1 MARTKKTTKSSVPVR
16 RWILLTAVA
25 LLVGW
30 LLFFDSYSV
39 WNSVAWRREHARLE
53 AENEA
58 LRQENAALER
68 KVAEGL
74 SEEVVERIARE
85 QYGMRRP
92 TETVYRV
99 KAED

>member
-1 MARTKKTTKSSVPVR
+1 MARTKKAAKSPAPVR

-25 LLVGW
+25 LLGVW
-30 LLFFDSYSV
+30 LLFFDSYSL

-53 AENEA
+53 AENA
-58 LRQENAALER
+58 MLRQENAALER
-68 KVAEGL
+68 KVSEGL

-92 TETVYRV
+92 TETVYRIKV
-99 KAED
+99 ED